1 MGGEHRNSYLRGAIS
16 WFAAR
21 AHGEQLDQ
29 MIAEGSE
36 LQATALDAAWRR
48 RCEARERVLVRRHL
62 RHALAAE
69 LEDLLALAAGE
80 TLANRPLRTAWTV
93 DLDTA
98 EILEA
103 SESLRL
109 LVARLKAPARPR
121 AQGVAQALMLLRDG
135 RSPLYDAHAAG
146 DLKRAAESAARA
158 LESPPTATVRRR
170 I

>member
-1 MGGEHRNSYLRGAIS
+1 MGSEQRHRYLRSAIS
-16 WFAAR
+16 WFAAHV
-21 AHGEQLDQ
+21 HGEQLDR

-36 LQATALDAAWRR
+36 LQASALDAAWRR

-93 DLDTA
+93 DLDVA

-109 LVARLKAPARPR
+109 LVARLKAPGRPR

-135 RSPLYDAHAAG
+135 RSPLYAAHGAG
-146 DLKRAAESAARA
+146 DLKRAAELAARA
-158 LESPPTATVRRR
+158 LELPLPSTVRGR